1 MPATNK
7 YTKGIGERIRL
18 IRRGAHLQQDEF
30 GQKLGLTRQSISA
43 YENERGIPSRR
54 VIAKMCDLFGVSP
67 AWLHYGVGNFFQN
80 LETVS
85 EIPMPAHVPGSGE
98 ELTSEQ
104 RTLIEYVK
112 SNEAMARRLAKLL
125 LDQGLMQ
132 VEQE

>member
-7 YTKGIGERIRL
+7 YTKGLGERISL
-18 IRRGAHLQQDEF
+18 IRRGAHMQQDEF
-30 GQKLGLTRQSISA
+30 GQKLELTRQSISA

-54 VIAKMCDLFGVSP
+54 IIAKMCDLFGVSP

-80 LETVS
+80 LEIVS
-85 EIPMPAHVPGSGE
+85 EIPMPVHVPGSGE

-112 SNEAMARRLAKLL
+112 SNEAMARKLANLL

-132 VEQE
+132 VEQK